1 MTWSFFPEFVTVT
14 IVIVNKTCSYFCPEF
29 VTVTIVV
36 VNKTCSFC
44 PEFVTV
50 TIVIIN
56 NRKHVIK
63 WSLFI
68 VNTQEFI
75 CFM

>member
-1 MTWSFFPEFVTVT
+1 MTVT

-44 PEFVTV
+44 PDFVTV

-56 NRKHVIK
+56 NNCTWKINDMALNMK
-63 WSLFI
+63 SA
-68 VNTQEFI
+68 
-75 CFM
+75 